1 MVLNRKHR
9 LVDLP
14 RVEHCAP
21 HAGPQFQRAGT
32 STTVEM
38 GCTAYKIRGV
48 DDEASKA
55 VSLADSHVLVAPSSR
70 GSKEEQRGH
79 TVVDERP
86 MGWLSPKM
94 APV

>member
-21 HAGPQFQRAGT
+21 HAGPQFRRART